1 MSVLYSGGQQL
12 DDHEVGCRHDRRAHC
27 DGSIH
32 PHLPTERVQYSTTIQ
47 GGDGLGEG
55 LAKSAIP
62 FKPFVEQ
69 RYWPAVQCD
78 LSSAWRET
86 VERYHLPALVETFG
100 RFELSNITPEAV
112 QVWWAQLR
120 RQRRAP
126 ATCNKLLVRL
136 KHIFDNAVEWS
147 YLERNPARFVKRA
160 KEPRGRAPHFSNV
173 VRTQL
178 FEKANPNLKLYLY
191 AASYTGG
198 RRRSLLELRE
208 RDIDWEQG
216 LITFRATKN
225 GEDHTLPLHP
235 ALRAVLEP
243 RRTGQGDAYVLPR
256 YQPAALSRAF
266 KRLTRRLG
274 LEDFRFHDTRH
285 DVASRLARAG
295 ANQRLIMD
303 VLGHKDPRASIRY
316 THLTHA
322 VVDGAM
328 RAALT

>member
-1 MSVLYSGGQQL
+1 MITPDSRDQNS
-12 DDHEVGCRHDRRAHC
+12 E
-27 DGSIH
+27 S
-32 PHLPTERVQYSTTIQ
+32 
-47 GGDGLGEG
+47 

-62 FKPFVEQ
+62 FRTFVEQ
-69 RYWPAVQCD
+69 HYWPAVQLD
-78 LSSAWRET
+78 LSAVWRET

-100 RFELSNITPEAV
+100 RLELSKITTEAV
-112 QVWWAQLR
+112 QVWWAKLR

-136 KHIFDNAVEWS
+136 KHILDKAVEWS
-147 YLERNPARFVKRA
+147 YLSQSPAQYLKRA
-160 KEPRGRAPHFSNV
+160 REPRGRVRYFSDAQ
-173 VRTQL
+173 RAQL
-178 FEKANPNLKLYLY
+178 LDRANPNLRLYLV

-208 RDIDWEQG
+208 RDIDWAQG

-225 GEDHTLPLHP
+225 GEDHTVPLHP

-256 YQPAALSRAF
+256 YQPGALSRAF

-295 ANQRLIMD
+295 ANQRVIMD

-316 THLTHA
+316 THLTRE

>member
-1 MSVLYSGGQQL
+1 MITPDSRDQNS
-12 DDHEVGCRHDRRAHC
+12 E
-27 DGSIH
+27 S
-32 PHLPTERVQYSTTIQ
+32 
-47 GGDGLGEG
+47 

-62 FKPFVEQ
+62 FRTFVEQ
-69 RYWPAVQCD
+69 RYWPAVQLD
-78 LSSAWRET
+78 LGAVWRET

-100 RFELSNITPEAV
+100 QLELTNITPEAV
-112 QVWWAQLR
+112 QVWWVQLR
-120 RQRRAP
+120 RQRRAA

-136 KHIFDNAVEWS
+136 KHILDKAVELS
-147 YLERNPARFVKRA
+147 FIERNPARFVKRA
-160 KEPRGRAPHFSNV
+160 KEPNGRAPYFSNE

-208 RDIDWEQG
+208 RDIDWDQG

-225 GEDHTLPLHP
+225 GQDHTVPLHP

-243 RRTGQGDAYVLPR
+243 RRTGQGDTYVLPR

-285 DVASRLARAG
+285 DVASRLAKAG
-295 ANQRLIMD
+295 VNQRVIMD
-303 VLGHKDPRASIRY
+303 VLGHKDPRASVRY

-322 VVDGAM
+322 TVDGAM
-328 RAALT
+328 RAALI